1 MQVLLNGARVLGLL
15 RADNVLLIMV
25 NGNALLT
32 FSCLNVFLMQVGEY
46 CCKLPGTGYGFVSVT
61 RILVSHNS
69 LQLSYSP
76 PKIASFTGLR

>member
-1 MQVLLNGARVLGLL
+1 MQELLNGARVLGLL
-15 RADNVLLIMV
+15 RADNILLIMV

-69 LQLSYSP
+69 LQLSCSP